1 MFEKEVMSINRLTK
15 FFGKQFAQPRS
26 QGSVLPV
33 PTFVYLRTVT
43 GAKSDIFT
51 CKLCAGH
58 LVWLYA
64 HYGKMHLP
72 C

>member
-15 FFGKQFAQPRS
+15 FFRKQFAQPRS

-43 GAKSDIFT
+43 GGKVR
-51 CKLCAGH
+51 H
-58 LVWLYA
+58 LHVQIVCMTFGVVIRTLW
-64 HYGKMHLP
+64 
-72 C
+72 